1 MVALQFLVSLSALC
15 KKVIDDNRDSCM
27 NLECPSGN
35 GTRVPLNTISLN
47 LKVNLKDNTGYLIG
61 CRLSGDAAERVLGC
75 TANEF
80 QVFKIIFKIIK
91 LYYYTII
98 RFQYNYPFVYLFRE

>member
-1 MVALQFLVSLSALC
+1 
-15 KKVIDDNRDSCM
+15 M

-80 QVFKIIFKIIK
+80 QVF
-91 LYYYTII
+91 
-98 RFQYNYPFVYLFRE
+98 